1 MNKENEV
8 EAERD
13 AFIQAVERMVLQY
26 QCIDFHQWHY
36 WKNILQEL
44 DPYNPLLEVGFH
56 GLPYTGGMR
65 IKHEREKSL
74 SFFARDG

>member
-8 EAERD
+8 EVERD
-13 AFIQAVERMVLQY
+13 ALIQAVERMVLQY

-44 DPYNPLLEVGFH
+44 DPYNPLLEIGFH
-56 GLPYTGGMR
+56 GLPYTGGM
-65 IKHEREKSL
+65 K
-74 SFFARDG
+74 D